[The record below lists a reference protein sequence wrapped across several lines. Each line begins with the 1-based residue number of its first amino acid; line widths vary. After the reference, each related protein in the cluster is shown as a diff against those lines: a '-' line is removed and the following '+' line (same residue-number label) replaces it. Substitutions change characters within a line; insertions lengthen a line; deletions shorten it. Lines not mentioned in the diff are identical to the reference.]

1 MKFTEMGLENGKTML
16 LLPGTACTW
25 EINFHTVID
34 LLAERYHL
42 ICVNYDGFDDEKAT
56 RPFTDMLTV
65 TGKIED
71 YILEKHNGHVDG
83 AYGSSLGGSFVGL
96 LIQRKR
102 IHIDHGF
109 IGSSDLDQ
117 GSPVVARIMT
127 WIVGRWIGN
136 AGKNEKK
143 QQKLK
148 DMLVKNFGMDMD
160 AETDAFMREFAGSIV
175 SLHPKTVGREFYSD
189 YVTPLEDDIHVDGT
203 TVHIIYALKMGPK
216 YEKRYRQHFRDPDI
230 LPFDMQHEA
239 WLFQKG
245 WTMPVLEAID
255 KCMEGV

>member
-34 LLAERYHL
+34 RLAEQYHL
-42 ICVNYDGFDDEKAT
+42 ICVNYDGFDDEKQT
-56 RPFTDMLTV
+56 KPFTDMLTV
-65 TGKIED
+65 TKKIED
-71 YILEKHNGHVDG
+71 YILKEHNGRVDG

-117 GSPVVARIMT
+117 GSPFVARIMT
-127 WIVGRWIGN
+127 WIVGKWIGD
-136 AGKNEKK
+136 AGKSEKK
-143 QQKLK
+143 QKKLQ
-148 DMLVKNFGMDMD
+148 DMLVKNFGMNMD
-160 AETDAFMREFAGSIV
+160 EETSAFMGEFAKSMV
-175 SLHPKTVGREFYSD
+175 CLHPKTVAREFYSD

-203 TVHIIYALKMGPK
+203 TVHVIYALKMGPK
-216 YEKRYRQHFRDPDI
+216 YEKRYLQHFRNPDI
-230 LPFDMQHEA
+230 LRFDMQHEA
-239 WLFQKG
+239 WIFQKE
-245 WTMPVLEAID
+245 WTQPILDAMA
-255 KCMEGV
+255 KCMK